1 MALINPEYRN
11 ATITDSYL
19 NWMTGK
25 DNRQHG
31 GIVIEVEFEDKTRR
45 QKLYN
50 LTEGAAPYTTK
61 ALRDIGWM
69 GKTYKD
75 FLKPQ
80 LVGTAVNVTLADAVD
95 RDGNV
100 RVDNAGNPFR
110 EIAFINPPRG
120 YRRAT
125 ESEGEALAHHFD
137 KYLQPEGP
145 GSMGPDGSEDSDL
158 PF

>member
-1 MALINPEYRN
+1 
-11 ATITDSYL
+11 
-19 NWMTGK
+19 MTGK

-50 LTEGAAPYTTK
+50 LTEGAPYTTK

-80 LVGTAVNVTLADAVD
+80 LVGTAVNVTLADSVD
-95 RDGNV
+95 KDGNV
-100 RVDNAGNPFR
+100 RVDNRRQPV
-110 EIAFINPPRG
+110 PRDSVHQP
-120 YRRAT
+120 
-125 ESEGEALAHHFD
+125 SEGIQARHGERGGGLGPPLRQVSPAGRPRQHGTRRQRGLGFAL
-137 KYLQPEGP
+137 L
-145 GSMGPDGSEDSDL
+145 DS
-158 PF
+158 FS

>member
-1 MALINPEYRN
+1 MALINPEYKN

-80 LVGTAVNVTLADAVD
+80 LVGTAVNVTLADSVD
-95 RDGNV
+95 KDGNV
-100 RVDNAGNPFR
+100 RVDNQGNPFR

-137 KYLQPEGP
+137 KYLEPVSESP
-145 GSMGPDGSEDSDL
+145 TSADEDSL

>member
-11 ATITDSYL
+11 ATVTDSFI
-19 NWMTGK
+19 NWMTGR

-31 GIVIEVEFEDKTRR
+31 GIVIEVEFDDRTRR

-50 LTEGAAPYTTK
+50 LTEGAAPYTVK
-61 ALRDIGWM
+61 ALRDLGWT
-69 GKTYKD
+69 GRSFND
-75 FLKPQ
+75 FNKGPQ
-80 LVGTAVNVTLADAVD
+80 LVGTAVSVTLADSVD
-95 RDGNV
+95 KGGNV
-100 RVDNAGNPFR
+100 RVDNAGNPYR

-125 ESEGEALAHHFD
+125 ESEGAALAHHFD
-137 KYLQPEGP
+137 KFLAEPEGYP
-145 GSMGPDGSEDSDL
+145 EGAAEGDDL

>member
-75 FLKPQ
+75 FLKHLWLLPSPSS
-80 LVGTAVNVTLADAVD
+80 LFAVFNRELT
-95 RDGNV
+95 
-100 RVDNAGNPFR
+100 PFK
-110 EIAFINPPRG
+110 G
-120 YRRAT
+120 
-125 ESEGEALAHHFD
+125 L
-137 KYLQPEGP
+137 
-145 GSMGPDGSEDSDL
+145 
-158 PF
+158 